1 MNNYEIAKD
10 LIEKPNVEEL
20 LNRGIVSLNI
30 YIFIKRY
37 ERYRMYSQVFGKM
50 EAMEKA
56 ATDMKCDCRT
66 IRRAIDWCE
75 ME

>member
-1 MNNYEIAKD
+1 MTNYDIAKN
-10 LIEKPNVEEL
+10 LIDSPDVTEL
-20 LNRGIVSLNI
+20 LNRGILSLNV

-37 ERYRMYSQVFGKM
+37 ERYRMYSKVFQKM
-50 EAMEKA
+50 EAINKA

-66 IRRAIDWCE
+66 IRRAIEWCE